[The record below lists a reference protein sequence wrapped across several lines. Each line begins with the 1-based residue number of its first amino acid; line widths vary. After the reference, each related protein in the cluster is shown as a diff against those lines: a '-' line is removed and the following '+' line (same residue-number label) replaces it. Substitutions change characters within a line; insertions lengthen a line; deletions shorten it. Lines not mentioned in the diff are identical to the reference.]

1 MNLFEIKLITED
13 SVKQAAH
20 YYADQ
25 GLSDEMI
32 AMGVAASVGTNVL
45 SAYGLRLGQDFKV
58 DGGYQ
63 VHSFSG
69 KSLNIQSSSV
79 YSKTRDWAAK
89 QIVSWLVEH
98 RPESPFLHDMAE
110 QGQRARAELAYE
122 AARAAGQLLVD
133 EDGSSSFRM
142 ELPDGI
148 GTVAVTRQP
157 DGRFQYNPRDMQRV
171 LKIGGEL

>member
-1 MNLFEIKLITED
+1 MDLFEIKLITED
-13 SVKQAAH
+13 SVQQAAH

-79 YSKTRDWAAK
+79 YAKTRDWASK
-89 QIVSWLVEH
+89 QIVSWFVEH
-98 RPESPFLHDMAE
+98 RPDSAFLHDIAE
-110 QGQRARAELAYE
+110 KGQRARAELAYQ
-122 AARAAGQLLVD
+122 AAKAAGQLLVD
-133 EDGSSSFRM
+133 DGGEAFRM

-157 DGRFQYNPRDMQRV
+157 DGRFQYNARDLQRV
-171 LKIGGEL
+171 LKIGGAE